1 MTTQPSNTEIMQIRS
16 DAINNA
22 DDATPALLTW
32 TAQQAVLPR
41 KLDEGVYAVLDSD
54 GGIQVVETEGYK
66 QARERDWEHE
76 NADRPHE
83 ITRNV
88 TVKDVDSLL
97 AYLFANTAHFNP
109 ADLPQGVTEIGPSS
123 GYAHGAGQLEV
134 WADIDSRRVTAI
146 LDGLDG
152 WRKHTA
158 TLRLQL
164 SREWE
169 EWAEVDGKML
179 RQDAFAQFIED
190 HLSTIGHPDGALLL
204 DICQTLQGTS
214 SAAYKSQTILANGQ
228 RQLKWEET
236 VEAKAGQKGDL
247 TIPGELTL
255 VLRPFQGAAAVPIK
269 ARFRF
274 QIRDGVLSMGVR
286 LAEPDVALEDAF
298 DAVVRE
304 IADGVP
310 VPVLHGTY

>member
-1 MTTQPSNTEIMQIRS
+1 MRRPHCS
-16 DAINNA
+16 A
-22 DDATPALLTW
+22 W

-41 KLDEGVYAVLDSD
+41 RLEEGIYAILDAD
-54 GGIQVVETEGYK
+54 GSVQIVETEGY
-66 QARERDWEHE
+66 QQTRERDWERE

-83 ITRNV
+83 VNRSV
-88 TVKDVDSLL
+88 TVKDVPSFL
-97 AYLFANTAHFNP
+97 AYLYANTAHFNP
-109 ADLPQGVTEIGPSS
+109 ADLPKGVTETGPSS

-134 WADIDSRRVTAI
+134 WADIDQRKITAI
-146 LDGLDG
+146 LDGHDG
-152 WRKHTA
+152 WRQHTA

-164 SREWE
+164 SREWK

-190 HLSTIGHPDGALLL
+190 HLSTIGYPDGALLL

-228 RQLKWEET
+228 RQLKWEEA
-236 VEAKAGQKGDL
+236 VEARAGQKGDL

-255 VLRPFQGAAAVPIK
+255 VLRPFQGAAAVPIT

-274 QIRDGVLSMGVR
+274 QIREGVLRLGVK
-286 LAEPDVALEDAF
+286 LAEPDAALEDAF

-304 IADGVP
+304 VADGVP
-310 VPVLHGTY
+310 VPVLHGIH